1 MLGKA
6 DSYVGNNVG
15 FTDENLI
22 SELELSN
29 LIAIATNPQL
39 GVELDEEHLKK
50 LKIILKRVA
59 EEKIDRTLRV
69 IGQQDKYTAKPAN
82 MNR

>member
-6 DSYVGNNVG
+6 DSYEGNNVG

-39 GVELDEEHLKK
+39 GVELDEEYLKK
-50 LKIILKRVA
+50 LRIILKRVA

-69 IGQQDKYTAKPAN
+69 IEQQASFNYKSSNK
-82 MNR
+82 NR

>member
-6 DSYVGNNVG
+6 DSYVGSNIG
-15 FTDENLI
+15 ISDENLI

-39 GVELDEEHLKK
+39 GVELDEEYLKK
-50 LKIILKRVA
+50 LRVILKRVA

-69 IGQQDKYTAKPAN
+69 IEQQASFNYESSNK
-82 MNR
+82 NR